1 MSRRLSLAA
10 LLGVMAL
17 PIAGGAATEQPL
29 AVRAAV
35 NDATAEGP
43 IVRGTMRLTV
53 VNGANYTVRG
63 LTLRLVSPAAGT
75 LGSGAIDVGDVE
87 HDATVVVTAQF
98 RLEKTFMDSPDPL
111 TMEAVYRDNEDAPV
125 KTLLQVARD
134 GGVR

>member
-10 LLGVMAL
+10 FLSVLAL
-17 PIAGGAATEQPL
+17 PITGGAVAEQPL

-63 LTLRLVSPAAGT
+63 LTLRLVSPAAGAI
-75 LGSGAIDVGDVE
+75 GSGPIDVGDVE
-87 HDATVVVTAQF
+87 HDGTTVVTVQF
-98 RLEKTFMDSPDPL
+98 RLEKTFMDSREPL
-111 TMEAVYRDNEDAPV
+111 TMEAVYKDADNATV
-125 KTLLQVARD
+125 KTLLEVSRD
-134 GGVR
+134 GGAL